1 MDFFYRTKRT
11 LTGAE
16 RTIRFKMGSVSKT
29 TLGKALG
36 TARNGPGNGRCDS
49 HPAPGHQ
56 VDRLGRTAVFDCP
69 AELTPEQ
76 RTGQHAC

>member
-36 TARNGPGNGRCDS
+36 TAL
-49 HPAPGHQ
+49 
-56 VDRLGRTAVFDCP
+56 VTAGVTAILP
-69 AELTPEQ
+69 VVIKHLVLVGQLLLTALQ
-76 RTGQHAC
+76 N